1 MSDPRL
7 MKYYDNQTGKSNCLV
22 AEFDLSTASSI
33 QFSPDIKSDMLST
46 STSYLQGSKTGG
58 TRLGCLMWFWVILN
72 LKWIWKKINIIE
84 IRVQNMHLF

>member
-7 MKYYDNQTGKSNCLV
+7 LKYYDNQTGKSNCLV

-46 STSYLQGSKTGG
+46 SALTCRAVRQVEHGWL
-58 TRLGCLMWFWVILN
+58 V
-72 LKWIWKKINIIE
+72 
-84 IRVQNMHLF
+84 